1 MESRFAYFRSAIRE
15 LRMRRDMLFLADRRK
30 EYKRRY
36 ELLVRSDKYTKD
48 KEVIISRK
56 PLRYLWTMVDGKQ
69 YRGSREQLTLL
80 IEADIEKEVEESFYD
95 FPYYPLTRQDPF
107 YFPNLGSTE
116 E

>member
-1 MESRFAYFRSAIRE
+1 MV
-15 LRMRRDMLFLADRRK
+15 DRKK
-30 EYKRRY
+30 EFKRRY
-36 ELLVRSDKYTKD
+36 EDLKRSDKYTKD

-56 PLRYLWTMVDGKQ
+56 PLRYLWTMLDGQQ
-69 YRGSREQLTLL
+69 YRGSKDEIAQQ
-80 IEADIEKEVEESFYD
+80 IERDLQNEVENSFYD